1 MKVAVTGKGGS
12 GKTTITATL
21 ARLLARQG
29 YHVLA
34 VDGDPNPNLAVA
46 LGVSAEGVQRLK
58 PLPRDLLAEVTD
70 EDGVVSLAM
79 TRTREEVESA
89 CGAIAPDG
97 VSVLMGSQL
106 EGAGRG

>member
-12 GKTTITATL
+12 GKTTIAATL
-21 ARLLARQG
+21 CRLLARRG
-29 YHVLA
+29 YDVLA

-46 LGVSAEGVQRLK
+46 LGLSPEQQSRLQA
-58 PLPRDLLAEVTD
+58 LPAGLLRQETD
-70 EDGVVSLAM
+70 EDGVVTVTL
-79 TRTREEVESA
+79 TRTRDQIEEE
-89 CGAIAPDG
+89 CGAEGPDG